1 MDVLVCIK
9 RVPLSGGKFTI
20 TDDGRDIETAK
31 LGFTISPHEEVAVEE
46 AVRIVEQ
53 AGEGSVTVLTL
64 GPAEAEEQIREQMA
78 IGADRGILIETDGQ
92 EWDPQGTASAI
103 VDAINADETD
113 FDLIIMGNE
122 SADAS
127 GYQTG
132 IRVAHKLGRPVV
144 TGVKGV
150 AIADGKATLERPVK
164 TGREVYEVPLPAVVT
179 VLDGLNIPRYP
190 SVPGRIRAKK
200 KPIERLTPDRP
211 EPKLEKTRLEVP
223 VTESKQAQVLGNGPD
238 AAPAVVEI
246 FKQIGVI

>member
-20 TDDGRDIETAK
+20 TDSGRDIETAK

-53 AGEGSVTVLTL
+53 HGGSVTVLTL

-78 IGADRGILIETDGQ
+78 IGADRGILIETGDE

-103 VDAINADETD
+103 TEAITADETD

-127 GYQTG
+127 GYQVP
-132 IRVAHKLGRPVV
+132 IRVAHALGRPVV

-150 AIADGKATLERPVK
+150 TVEDGKATFERPVK
-164 TGREVYEVPLPAVVT
+164 AGREVYEVPLPAVVT
-179 VLDGLNIPRYP
+179 VLDGLNVPRYP

-200 KPIERLTPDRP
+200 KPIERRSPERP
-211 EPKLEKTRLEVP
+211 EPRLEKTRLEVP
-223 VTESKQAQVLGNGPD
+223 VTETKQAQVLGTGPE
-238 AAPAVVEI
+238 AAPAAVEV

>member
-20 TDDGRDIETAK
+20 TDDGLDIESAK

-46 AVRIVEQ
+46 AVRIAEKD
-53 AGEGSVTVLTL
+53 GGSVTVLTL
-64 GPAEAEEQIREQMA
+64 GPPDAEEQIREQMA

-92 EWDPQGTASAI
+92 EWDPQATASAI
-103 VDAINADETD
+103 ADAITADEKD

-127 GYQTG
+127 GYQVG
-132 IRVAHKLGRPVV
+132 IRVAHKLGRPIV

-150 AIADGKATLERPVK
+150 TISDGVATFERPVK
-164 TGREVYEVPLPAVVT
+164 SGREMYEVPLPAVVT

-200 KPIERLTPDRP
+200 KPIERLTPERP

-223 VTESKQAQVLGNGPD
+223 VTEAKQAKVLGNGPD